1 MVEKIGQHTH
11 CHICGKAIPFSDS
24 ETLCSDECKQK
35 YQGMLKKRKWL
46 VYIMYAAVIFMVV
59 MLVYTSFQRPA

>member
-11 CHICGKAIPFSDS
+11 CHICGKAIQID

-35 YQGMLKKRKWL
+35 YQGMLKKRKLWL
-46 VYIMYAAVIFMVV
+46 YLMWALILGTVAIIIG
-59 MLVYTSFQRPA
+59 TSYFK

>member
-1 MVEKIGQHTH
+1 MVEKIGQHMH

-35 YQGMLKKRKWL
+35 YQGMLKKRKLWIYL
-46 VYIMYAAVIFMVV
+46 MWALIFFMIFILIVFPY
-59 MLVYTSFQRPA
+59 LKL